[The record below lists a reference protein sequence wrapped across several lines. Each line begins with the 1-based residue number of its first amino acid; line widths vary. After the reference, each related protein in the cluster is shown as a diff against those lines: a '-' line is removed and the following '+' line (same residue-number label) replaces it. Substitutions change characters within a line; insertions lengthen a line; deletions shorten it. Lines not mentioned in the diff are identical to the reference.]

1 MFKNIKYIGALAIV
15 GLPLYAC
22 SDGLSLENDSDE
34 YTISETGEKTPLE
47 MAVTLQD
54 SYVGPQTRALN
65 GAFEVND
72 ELIAYV
78 EQVVKL
84 SSDADNEFSGETNDA
99 AKVSKLV
106 TFTVGQEGPTVTA
119 DNLGIALYWDDFSNT
134 SDDITKSDR
143 WLRVGYGFCYNGGS
157 PVESSISS
165 SNDEVDWK
173 VQDNQ
178 ATENFANVRKSDLLW
193 AGPQEAVQYDPKR
206 VRPNVADK
214 VKLPVTYTH
223 AMSKVTIEL
232 VLDEGFEKNDDGSAK
247 AFGTNS
253 TTPVLY
259 ANKEAVDVNAKAQTL
274 KAKVVSVEDTG
285 IQMYLTDDEATTK
298 GTRVYEAII
307 APTVMK
313 SGKKLASVEVD
324 GNKYDLVLTNDLLK
338 TLDASDTQAGKRQW
352 STQLHSYTSDSE
364 DNTVFDAYG
373 TFSDENGGITLSGI
387 NYRLKATLKKQR
399 IEVEAKITDWTDVS
413 ASITGS
419 IMFDPDV
426 KVSEVTDATT
436 PVTEGSFDLWRSLNN
451 SNDDSYDE
459 NGVTTD
465 GVTKASTYT
474 YGTPTAGKWN
484 PSTVLYWV
492 NGNTPYYFRAL
503 ATTTNGG
510 TTLASVNGRTSAA
523 QGTDLL
529 WAQTSE
535 HFAKSSET
543 EDDYILEN
551 GQKKKYAAGAA
562 IDPRTGNVPLTFE
575 HAMSKISVILTDPA
589 GATDDQKVNLAD
601 AKIEIINL
609 YNGGTISVKDG
620 EIGVLTAPAATE
632 NPITLSGAVV
642 LSDGKYILANQIV
655 IPQSLENDKDGNK
668 RNDAPEFYS
677 TNNLTAIYSSDNTS
691 IGTGDKTYYL
701 TSDLTPVEATYYT
714 ADDETEI
721 VDHNAALPGWWTTDM
736 VKEPAVDAVSY
747 TDVAEFNDDMHH
759 QQFTADQFATLDTDD
774 HRAAMLKQA
783 EVSHSA
789 TAEEAAAYNEAHAD
803 EIAAGTATEM
813 KENDKVVD
821 TPASYYNYTDYIALP
836 SLTADQFAALP
847 DALKIKTPAKPAV
860 NYTQAEVD
868 AHNQALDGYI
878 KVGDVKIPA
887 HYKLPDTTPTPHTP
901 GELKSAGDKIMM
913 YITLKDG
920 PDGTYGTR
928 YSIELKNCWNDSTTD
943 NTQDKVLEWKRGEHY
958 TYTISLGKEE
968 ITFRALVKD
977 WVEKST
983 SGNATLDW
991 D

>member
-54 SYVGPQTRALN
+54 SYAGPLTRALN
-65 GAFEVND
+65 GTFEKND

-78 EQVVKL
+78 EQVVKG
-84 SSDADNEFSGETNDA
+84 SSDGENDYTGA
-99 AKVSKLV
+99 LTDATKVSKLV
-106 TFTVGQEGPTVTA
+106 TFTVGLAGSTVTA

-232 VLDEGFEKNDDGSAK
+232 VLDEGFEKNSDGSAK
-247 AFGTNS
+247 AFGTNN

-274 KAKVVSVEDTG
+274 KAKVVSAEDTG
-285 IQMYLTDDEATTK
+285 IQMYLTDNEATTK

-313 SGKKLASVEVD
+313 AGKKLASVEVD
-324 GNKYDLVLTNDLLK
+324 GNKYDLVLTDELLK
-338 TLDASDTQAGKRQW
+338 TIEALSGKSQW
-352 STQLHSYTSDSE
+352 STQLHSYTSDAE
-364 DNTVFDAYG
+364 NNTVTETTGAY
-373 TFSDENGGITLSGI
+373 TAADGGITLSGI
-387 NYRLKATLKKQR
+387 NYRLKATLKKQK
-399 IEVEAKITDWTDVS
+399 IEVVAKITDWTDVS
-413 ASITGS
+413 ASITGT
-419 IMFDPDV
+419 IMFDADV
-426 KVSEVTDATT
+426 KDSETSGVTA
-436 PVTEGSFDLWRSLNN
+436 VTAGSFDLWRSLNN
-451 SNDDSYDE
+451 SNEASY
-459 NGVTTD
+459 GI
-465 GVTKASTYT
+465 TKASTYT
-474 YGTPTAGKWN
+474 YDTPIAGKWN
-484 PSTVLYWV
+484 PSTTLYWV

-510 TTLASVNGRTSAA
+510 ATLASVNGSTAA
-523 QGTDLL
+523 VQDVDLL
-529 WAQTSE
+529 WAQTSQ
-535 HFAKSSET
+535 HKAKASSV
-543 EDDYILEN
+543 DGDYILEN
-551 GQKKKYAAGAA
+551 GEPKEYAAGAA

-575 HAMSKISVILTDPA
+575 HAMSKISVILQNPV
-589 GATDDQKVNLAD
+589 GAADDQKVSLAD
-601 AKIEIINL
+601 AKIEIVNL

-620 EIGVLTAPAATE
+620 EIGDLTAPAAPE
-632 NPITLSGAVV
+632 SPITLSGTVT
-642 LSDGKYILANQIV
+642 LSGEKYILANKIV
-655 IPQSLENDKDGNK
+655 IPQSLENDKNGNP
-668 RNDAPEFYS
+668 RTTAPEFYS
-677 TNNLTAIYSSDNTS
+677 TNNLTAIYYSGTS
-691 IGTGDKTYYL
+691 IGTGTATYYL
-701 TSDLTPVEATYYT
+701 TSELTAVPVVLYTDEDADAIAT
-714 ADDETEI
+714 
-721 VDHNAALPGWWTTDM
+721 HNEGLTGWWTTSK
-736 VKEPAVDAVSY
+736 VKEEAVPAVPYSSLDDFN
-747 TDVAEFNDDMHH
+747 TDKHH
-759 QQFTADQFATLDTDD
+759 QQFTADQFATLNTDA
-774 HRAAMLKQA
+774 HRAAILKSA
-783 EVSHSA
+783 ETSHEA
-789 TAEEAAAYNEAHAD
+789 TQEDVDAGKAENV
-803 EIAAGTATEM
+803 G
-813 KENDKVVD
+813 DKVVD
-821 TPASYYNYTDYIALP
+821 TPATYYDYDEYKALP
-836 SLTADQFAALP
+836 SLTESQFSALP
-847 DALKIKTPAKPAV
+847 EELKIKTPAKPAV

-868 AHNQALDGYI
+868 AHNQALDGYL

-887 HYKLPDTTPTPHTP
+887 HYKLPDTTPTSHTP
-901 GELKSAGDKIMM
+901 GELKSAGNKIMM
-913 YITLKDG
+913 YITLAD
-920 PDGTYGTR
+920 GTR
-928 YSIELKNCWNDSTTD
+928 YSIELKNCLNDSTTD
-943 NTQDKVLEWKRGEHY
+943 NTSDTVSEWKRGEHY

-968 ITFRALVKD
+968 ITFRALVKN